1 MAAIFDH
8 EQHKCDYFL
17 YDHLAFSNQVHDFL
31 CVCGHIATAIKVAKF
46 RTIPM
51 K

>member
-1 MAAIFDH
+1 MAVIFDR
-8 EQHKCDYFL
+8 EQHKCDYFF
-17 YDHLAFSNQVHDFL
+17 YNHLAFSNQVHDLFFG
-31 CVCGHIATAIKVAKF
+31 CHIATAIKVSKF

>member
-1 MAAIFDH
+1 MAVIFDH
-8 EQHKCDYFL
+8 EQHKCDYIF
-17 YDHLAFSNQVHDFL
+17 YGHLAFSNQVHDFF
-31 CVCGHIATAIKVAKF
+31 CGHIVTAIKVTKF